1 MFILIYS
8 RLVNSFQGS
17 KFKVSS
23 SKFKIQ
29 SSKFKEEADAT
40 RVGAG
45 FVRPEMANTDIHS
58 GRQTLP
64 LQWMPR
70 QL

>member
-1 MFILIYS
+1 M
-8 RLVNSFQGS
+8 
-17 KFKVSS
+17 VSS

-45 FVRPEMANTDIHS
+45 FVRPEMANTNIHS